1 LKSPVKALRTLP
13 YSHRLD
19 QRDLADIDTLVIHC
33 TELPDLEIAREYGE
47 RLMHVESQTG
57 NSGHFYIDRDGR
69 TEQWVPLE
77 FAAHHVKDHNF
88 NTIGVELVN
97 LGRYPD
103 WFHSENQQMT
113 ESYPDVQIDALI
125 KLVEYLQE
133 TLTGLRWVAG
143 HEDIDTAMLP
153 ASDKPE
159 ILVRRKLD
167 PGIQFP
173 WDAFLA
179 DVSLERLPTETES
192 KAK

>member
-1 LKSPVKALRTLP
+1 M
-13 YSHRLD
+13 
-19 QRDLADIDTLVIHC
+19 
-33 TELPDLEIAREYGE
+33 AREYGE
-47 RLMHVESQTG
+47 RLMHADSQTG
-57 NSGHFYIDRDGR
+57 NSGHFYIDRNGR
-69 TEQWVPLE
+69 IEQWVPLE

-113 ESYPDVQIDALI
+113 ETYPDVQIAALVR
-125 KLVEYLQE
+125 LVGYLQE

-159 ILVRRKLD
+159 ILIRRKLD
-167 PGIQFP
+167 PGIHFP

-179 DVSLERLPTETES
+179 DVSLERLPTEPEP
-192 KAK
+192 KVK

>member
-1 LKSPVKALRTLP
+1 M
-13 YSHRLD
+13 
-19 QRDLADIDTLVIHC
+19 
-33 TELPDLEIAREYGE
+33 AREYGE
-47 RLMHVESQTG
+47 RLMHADSQTG
-57 NSGHFYIDRDGR
+57 NSGHFYIDRNGR
-69 TEQWVPLE
+69 IEQWVPLE

-113 ESYPDVQIDALI
+113 ETYPDVQIAALVR
-125 KLVEYLQE
+125 LVGYLQE

-159 ILVRRKLD
+159 VLIRRKLD
-167 PGIQFP
+167 PGIHFP

-179 DVSLERLPTETES
+179 DVSLERLPTEPEP
-192 KAK
+192 KVK